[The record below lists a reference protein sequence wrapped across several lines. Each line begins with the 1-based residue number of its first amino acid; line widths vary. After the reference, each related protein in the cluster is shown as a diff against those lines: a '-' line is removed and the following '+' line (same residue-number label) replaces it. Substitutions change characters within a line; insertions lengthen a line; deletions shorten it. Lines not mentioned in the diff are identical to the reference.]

1 MQEQLRKFFDA
12 IGLEQGKDYERES
25 GKFQF
30 AGREYIPDFVLKAS
44 NTALEVKILKDKAK
58 KNKIIEEMNADYSAY
73 TKEYGSLIYLVYD
86 IGCISDTEQF
96 KRDFEDKGNVRV
108 LVVKH

>member
-1 MQEQLRKFFDA
+1 M
-12 IGLEQGKDYERES
+12 
-25 GKFQF
+25 
-30 AGREYIPDFVLKAS
+30 V
-44 NTALEVKILKDKAK
+44 
-58 KNKIIEEMNADYSAY
+58 EEMNADYSAY